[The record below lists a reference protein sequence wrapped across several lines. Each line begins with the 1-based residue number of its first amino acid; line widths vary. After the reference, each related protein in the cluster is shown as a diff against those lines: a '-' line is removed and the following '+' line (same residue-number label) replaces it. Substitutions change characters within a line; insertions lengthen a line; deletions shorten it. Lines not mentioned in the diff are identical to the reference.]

1 MLKLQNVGA
10 QFDVRN
16 GTCQSF
22 PEPLQIDEAC
32 ENSDESS
39 RRLSKEFFK
48 VQTNYAITIVFLHC
62 LGVRLFFTHLLHC

>member
-10 QFDVRN
+10 QLNDRN

-22 PEPLQIDEAC
+22 SEPLQTNEAC

-39 RRLSKEFFK
+39 RRLSKENFK
-48 VQTNYAITIVFLHC
+48 V
-62 LGVRLFFTHLLHC
+62 